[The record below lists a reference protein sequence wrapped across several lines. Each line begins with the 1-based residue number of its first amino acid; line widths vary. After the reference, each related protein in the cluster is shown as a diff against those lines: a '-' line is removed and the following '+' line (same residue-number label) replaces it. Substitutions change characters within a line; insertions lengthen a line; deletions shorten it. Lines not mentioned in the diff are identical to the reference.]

1 MHASHCA
8 RGRDRHTRRAVRA
21 PQLRP
26 QMLAQGGIAPFTPVP
41 CHRTLGAGRRML
53 TTLPPWSGHHGW
65 PRGKTAHA
73 PCPPP
78 LHKKAARPL
87 PRGRRHPLHSHT
99 LGFSPFAL
107 QLNQRSRERKSR
119 GRREGERKRGAGRHH
134 VDTQGRVA
142 VNHGAAAR
150 SRGHRCPGAPRRSRG
165 R

>member
-53 TTLPPWSGHHGW
+53 TTLPPWSGRHGW